1 MDQHELASKDADLAA
16 AMEYNGVTLPSPIA
30 AILATITGANDHADW
45 HWIVRLEGGDYAYIT
60 GGCDYTGWD

>member
-1 MDQHELASKDADLAA
+1 VDQDALYHVDSDLAA
-16 AMEYNGVTLPSPIA
+16 AIEYNGVTLPSPITE
-30 AILATITGANDHADW
+30 ILATIEGCNDEADW